1 MSPNSQTPYLID
13 ASSKRL
19 GRVATDAARVLMGK
33 NTARYERHRINGQR
47 VRIEQAAALQIDARK
62 KKHTIY
68 SRHSGY
74 PGSLKRE
81 TLAALVTKRGQQGG
95 YREALRRAI
104 YGMLPKNKLRPRM
117 MKRLEIL

>member
-1 MSPNSQTPYLID
+1 MTTTDQTFYTIN
-13 ASSKRL
+13 ARAQRL
-19 GRVATDAARVLMGK
+19 GRVAADAARVLMGK
-33 NTARYERHRINGQR
+33 HTPRYERNRINGQR
-47 VRIEQAAALQIDARK
+47 VRIEHTAALQIDERK

-81 TLAALVTKRGQQGG
+81 TLAALITKRGQQRG
-95 YREALRRAI
+95 YAEALRRAI

-117 MKRLEIL
+117 MKRLEIA